1 MSKIILASG
10 SPRRAEILKNFRIS
24 FEIIPSTIEEK
35 VNEGET
41 PEQIVMALALE
52 KAIDISSRCKEGDI
66 IIAADTVVVKGVVLG
81 KPQDY
86 DEAYS
91 MLKHLN
97 NDVHDVITGLAVIQ
111 VGTLNKIVTFE
122 KTKVKV
128 KPLTDTKIKRYIHS
142 GEVWDKA
149 GSYAIQGRGSAI
161 VEWITGDYFN
171 VVGLP
176 INKLESILSSHFSI
190 ELI

>member
-1 MSKIILASG
+1 MSMLFLASG
-10 SPRRAEILKNFRIS
+10 SPRRAEILKNFNIA

-35 VNEGET
+35 IYEGET

-52 KAIDISSRCKEGDI
+52 KANSIVSQCNEDDL
-66 IIAADTVVVKGVVLG
+66 IIAADTVVVKGSILG
-81 KPQDY
+81 KPRNY

-91 MLKHLN
+91 MLKHLE
-97 NDVHDVITGLAVIQ
+97 NDVHEVITGLAVIQ

-122 KTKVKV
+122 RTRVKF
-128 KPLTDTKIKRYIHS
+128 KPLSDVKIQRYIDS

-149 GSYAIQGRGSAI
+149 GSYAIQGKGSAMI
-161 VEWITGDYFN
+161 EWISGDYFN

-176 INKLESILSSHFSI
+176 INKLDDILSNHFDI